1 MQASKRMQ
9 KHNSSDIKGVHS
21 ICVQILRQ
29 CLTYS
34 YHLASFTFVVFKNR
48 NVLFFV
54 CFFSYVQYNRAH
66 WALHQT
72 LLQRFLHRHPKEAL
86 THHQVFIRP
95 LSGHKWET
103 WQDGPWHL
111 EWDDWRGMKWHIFS
125 LSFSHINTLTL
136 QTCQQFRAHGK
147 WAKLTSENIK

>member
-1 MQASKRMQ
+1 MCTFWDNFLCKA
-9 KHNSSDIKGVHS
+9 I
-21 ICVQILRQ
+21 IWL
-29 CLTYS
+29 
-34 YHLASFTFVVFKNR
+34 HLPLMFLKIF
-48 NVLFFV
+48 LFFF
-54 CFFSYVQYNRAH
+54 CYVQYNRSQ

-95 LSGHKWET
+95 LSGHQWET
-103 WQDGPWHL
+103 WQDGPWCL

-125 LSFSHINTLTL
+125 LSLSHINAFTL

-147 WAKLTSENIK
+147 WAKLTSENIKIKPFTAWYEKINQLPMTVSTRFP